1 MVSQRLAVKVCGAE
15 LALPPSTRAA
25 APGWFRVCV
34 LGLSAAEVELVG
46 RRSPSLV
53 ATGPGLPRLSE
64 AGCDVGAAIPAVRPG
79 VV

>member
-1 MVSQRLAVKVCGAE
+1 MT
-15 LALPPSTRAA
+15 PST
-25 APGWFRVCV
+25 
-34 LGLSAAEVELVG
+34 GLENISVELVG